1 MEETRGQKLR
11 RMRKERNKTIG
22 EVAAAIGVS
31 KGFMS
36 LLEKDK
42 CGIRSSRALELAKFF
57 GVDVKE
63 IIDVDITEVAGT
75 EPKWVCYLKEK
86 FHPAQYVLDICK
98 SMVKNAGLPES
109 SVLESDEEFERRW
122 DFFYQSILR
131 FLDNPNYQFFA
142 DPLVRQALKIMQIP
156 NCGNWVDIVRRVD
169 EIMIERLGDQRDFR
183 DGASWRKHVEEKLS
197 ISSHILKATS
207 ADELLSQVLIGGT
220 PQDLIGGAAMVF
232 GSARLY
238 AAIYSSSTKKQ
249 EDSSGPRY
257 HFIQDVSGEKSY
269 RASFPFWHEAAR
281 VLIDPGLTLGKG
293 AEYIPDGE
301 TMPPI
306 ERLIERIA
314 ARMAFAFTGFTDK
327 LHDRPHCSVAD
338 VVKIKDKVYKD
349 STIRMAALAACEL
362 SADPVVY
369 VDAYLRLKKDE
380 CDDLG
385 VTETDVEAMRKHP
398 AAKLRVGYIFKNA
411 IAESREFNIRY
422 NLRVGKNSP
431 VYKSFYDKRDMVG
444 EDNLAEWDPNYHLS
458 GCADVNVHF
467 SHENAKAFF
476 WIKE

>member
-11 RMRKERNKTIG
+11 RMRKERNLTIE
-22 EVAAAIGVS
+22 EVATAIGVS

-42 CGIRSSRALELAKFF
+42 SGIRASRALELARFF

-63 IIDVDITEVAGT
+63 IIDVGIAEVVGA

-98 SMVKNAGLPES
+98 NMVKTAGLPES
-109 SVLESDEEFERRW
+109 SALESDEEFEHRW

-169 EIMIERLGDQRDFR
+169 EMMNERLGERRNFS
-183 DGASWRKHVEEKLS
+183 DGETWRKYVEGRLS
-197 ISSHILKATS
+197 IVSHILKATC

-232 GSARLY
+232 GSSRLY
-238 AAIYSSSTKKQ
+238 AAIYSNSINNQDNSSVPQ
-249 EDSSGPRY
+249 Y
-257 HFIQDVSGEKSY
+257 HFIQDVSGEKSC

-293 AEYIPDGE
+293 TEYIPDGE

-306 ERLIERIA
+306 ERLLERIA
-314 ARMAFAFTGFTDK
+314 VRMAFAFTGFTDMIYNRQ
-327 LHDRPHCSVAD
+327 HFSVAD
-338 VVKIKDKVYKD
+338 VVEIKDQVYKD

-362 SADPVVY
+362 SADPMVY
-369 VDAYLRLKKDE
+369 VDAYLRLKQDE

-385 VTETDVEAMRKHP
+385 VTVTDVEAMRKHQS
-398 AAKLRVGYIFKNA
+398 AKLRVGYIFKNA
-411 IAESREFNIRY
+411 TAESKEFNVRY
-422 NLRVGKNSP
+422 NLRVGENSP
-431 VYKSFYDKRDMVG
+431 VFKSFYGKQDVIG
-444 EDNLAEWDPNYHLS
+444 EDNLAEWDSKYHLK
-458 GCADVNVHF
+458 GCADVDAHF
-467 SHENAKAFF
+467 SHENARAFF
-476 WIKE
+476 RIKG

>member
-1 MEETRGQKLR
+1 MEETRGEKLR
-11 RMRKERNKTIG
+11 RMRKERNLTIG

-42 CGIRSSRALELAKFF
+42 SGIRSSRALELAKLF

-63 IIDVDITEVAGT
+63 IIDGDITEVAGA

-86 FHPAQYVLDICK
+86 YHPAQYVLDICK
-98 SMVKNAGLPES
+98 NMVKNAGLPES

-122 DFFYQSILR
+122 DFFYQSILK

-142 DPLVRQALKIMQIP
+142 DPLVRNALKIMQIP

-169 EIMIERLGDQRDFR
+169 EIMNERLGDRRDFR
-183 DGASWRKHVEEKLS
+183 DGETWRKYVERRLS
-197 ISSHILKATS
+197 ISSHVLNATC

-232 GSARLY
+232 GSSRLY
-238 AAIYSSSTKKQ
+238 AAIYPSSTKKQ
-249 EDSSGPRY
+249 EDPSVPQY
-257 HFIQDVSGEKSY
+257 HFIQDISGEKSY

-293 AEYIPDGE
+293 TEYIPDGE
-301 TMPPI
+301 TIPPF
-306 ERLIERIA
+306 ERLLVRIA
-314 ARMAFAFTGFTDK
+314 ARMAFAFTGFTDRI
-327 LHDRPHCSVAD
+327 HDRRHFTVAD
-338 VVKIKDKVYKD
+338 VVKIKDEVYKD
-349 STIRMAALAACEL
+349 STIRMAAMAACEL
-362 SADPVVY
+362 SRDPMVY

-385 VTETDVEAMRKHP
+385 VTVADIEAMRKHQ

-411 IAESREFNIRY
+411 IAESREFNVRY
-422 NLRVGKNSP
+422 NLRVGKRSP
-431 VYKSFYDKRDMVG
+431 VYKSFYDKRDVVG
-444 EDNLAEWDPNYHLS
+444 EDNLAEWDSKYHLN
-458 GCADVNVHF
+458 GCADVNAHF
-467 SHENAKAFF
+467 SHGNTRAFF
-476 WIKE
+476 VIKG

>member
-11 RMRKERNKTIG
+11 RMRKERNLTIG

-42 CGIRSSRALELAKFF
+42 SGIRSSRALELAKFF

-63 IIDVDITEVAGT
+63 IIDVDITEVVGT
-75 EPKWVCYLKEK
+75 EPKWVSYLKEK

-98 SMVKNAGLPES
+98 DMVKNAGLPES
-109 SVLESDEEFERRW
+109 SALESDEEFERRW

-142 DPLVRQALKIMQIP
+142 DPLVRQALKNMQIP

-169 EIMIERLGDQRDFR
+169 EIMNERLGAHRDFR
-183 DGASWRKHVEEKLS
+183 DGESWRKYVEEMLS
-197 ISSHILKATS
+197 ISSHILKATCV
-207 ADELLSQVLIGGT
+207 DELLSQILIGGT

-232 GSARLY
+232 GSSKLY
-238 AAIYSSSTKKQ
+238 AAIYSNSTKVQ
-249 EDSSGPRY
+249 GSSAVPQY
-257 HFIQDVSGEKSY
+257 HFIQDLSGEKSY

-314 ARMAFAFTGFTDK
+314 ARMAFAFTGFTDMI
-327 LHDRPHCSVAD
+327 HDRPHFSVAD

-349 STIRMAALAACEL
+349 STIRMAAIAACEL
-362 SADPVVY
+362 SADPMVY

-385 VTETDVEAMRKHP
+385 VTVTDVEAMRKHQ

-411 IAESREFNIRY
+411 IAESREFNVRY

-431 VYKSFYDKRDMVG
+431 VYKSFYDKRDVAG
-444 EDNLAEWDPNYHLS
+444 EDNLAEWDSKYHLN
-458 GCADVNVHF
+458 GLADVNAHF
-467 SHENAKAFF
+467 SHENTRAFF
-476 WIKE
+476 WIKG

>member
-11 RMRKERNKTIG
+11 RMRKERNLTIG
-22 EVAAAIGVS
+22 EVATAIGVS

-42 CGIRSSRALELAKFF
+42 SGIRASRALELAKFF
-57 GVDVKE
+57 DVDVKE
-63 IIDVDITEVAGT
+63 IIDVGTAEVVGA

-98 SMVKNAGLPES
+98 NMVKTAGLPES
-109 SVLESDEEFERRW
+109 SALESDEEFEHRW

-156 NCGNWVDIVRRVD
+156 NCGNWIDIVRRVD
-169 EIMIERLGDQRDFR
+169 EIMNERLGEPRNFS
-183 DGASWRKHVEEKLS
+183 DGETWRKYVEERLS
-197 ISSHILKATS
+197 ISSHILKATC

-232 GSARLY
+232 GSSRLY
-238 AAIYSSSTKKQ
+238 AAIYSNSINNQDNSSV
-249 EDSSGPRY
+249 PHY
-257 HFIQDVSGEKSY
+257 HFIQDVSGEKSC

-306 ERLIERIA
+306 ERLLERIA
-314 ARMAFAFTGFTDK
+314 VRMAFAFTGFTDMIQN
-327 LHDRPHCSVAD
+327 RQRFSVAD
-338 VVKIKDKVYKD
+338 VVEIKDEVYKD

-362 SADPVVY
+362 STDPMVY
-369 VDAYLRLKKDE
+369 VDAYLRLKQDE

-385 VTETDVEAMRKHP
+385 VTVTDVEAMRKHQS
-398 AAKLRVGYIFKNA
+398 AKLRIGYIFKNA
-411 IAESREFNIRY
+411 SAESKEFNVRY
-422 NLRVGKNSP
+422 NLRVGNNSP
-431 VYKSFYDKRDMVG
+431 VYKSFYDKRDVVG
-444 EDNLAEWDPNYHLS
+444 EDDLAEWDSKYHLS
-458 GCADVNVHF
+458 GCADVNAHF
-467 SHENAKAFF
+467 SHENSRAFY
-476 WIKE
+476 WIKG

>member
-11 RMRKERNKTIG
+11 RMRKERNLTIG

-42 CGIRSSRALELAKFF
+42 SGIRASRALELAKFF

-63 IIDVDITEVAGT
+63 IIDVDITEVAGA

-98 SMVKNAGLPES
+98 NMVKNAGLPES
-109 SVLESDEEFERRW
+109 SALESDEEFEHRW

-156 NCGNWVDIVRRVD
+156 NCGNWFDIVRRVD
-169 EIMIERLGDQRDFR
+169 EIMNERLGDQRNFS
-183 DGASWRKHVEEKLS
+183 DGETWRKYVEERLS
-197 ISSHILKATS
+197 ISSHILKATC

-220 PQDLIGGAAMVF
+220 PQDLIGGAAMVY
-232 GSARLY
+232 GSSRLY
-238 AAIYSSSTKKQ
+238 AAIYSNLTKDQ
-249 EDSSGPRY
+249 DDTSVPQY

-306 ERLIERIA
+306 ERLLERVA
-314 ARMAFAFTGFTDK
+314 ARLAFAFTGFTDMI
-327 LHDRPHCSVAD
+327 HDRSHFTVAD
-338 VVKIKDKVYKD
+338 VVKIKGKVYKD
-349 STIRMAALAACEL
+349 STIRMAAMAACEL
-362 SADPVVY
+362 STDPVVY

-385 VTETDVEAMRKHP
+385 VTVTDVEAMRKHD

-411 IAESREFNIRY
+411 TAESREFNVRY

-431 VYKSFYDKRDMVG
+431 VYKSFYDKRDVVG
-444 EDNLAEWDPNYHLS
+444 EDDLAEWDSKYHLN
-458 GCADVNVHF
+458 GCADVNAHF
-467 SHENAKAFF
+467 SHENTRAFF
-476 WIKE
+476 WIKG

>member
-11 RMRKERNKTIG
+11 RMRKERNLTIE
-22 EVAAAIGVS
+22 EVATAIGVS

-42 CGIRSSRALELAKFF
+42 SGIRASRALELARFF

-63 IIDVDITEVAGT
+63 IIDVGIAEVVGA

-98 SMVKNAGLPES
+98 NMVKTAGLPES
-109 SVLESDEEFERRW
+109 SALESDEEFEHRW

-169 EIMIERLGDQRDFR
+169 EIMNERLGDLRNFS
-183 DGASWRKHVEEKLS
+183 DGETWRKYVEERLS
-197 ISSHILKATS
+197 ISSHILKATC

-232 GSARLY
+232 GSSRLY
-238 AAIYSSSTKKQ
+238 AAIYSNSINNQGNSSVPQ
-249 EDSSGPRY
+249 Y
-257 HFIQDVSGEKSY
+257 HFIQDVSGEKSC

-293 AEYIPDGE
+293 TEYIPDGE

-306 ERLIERIA
+306 ERLLERIA
-314 ARMAFAFTGFTDK
+314 VRMAFAFTGFTDMI
-327 LHDRPHCSVAD
+327 HTRQHFSVAD
-338 VVKIKDKVYKD
+338 VVEIKDKVYKD

-362 SADPVVY
+362 SADPMVY
-369 VDAYLRLKKDE
+369 VDAYLRLKQDE

-385 VTETDVEAMRKHP
+385 VTVTDVEAMRKHQ

-411 IAESREFNIRY
+411 TAESREFNIRY
-422 NLRVGKNSP
+422 NLRVGENSP
-431 VYKSFYDKRDMVG
+431 VFKSFYGKQDVIG
-444 EDNLAEWDPNYHLS
+444 EDNLAEWDSKYHLK
-458 GCADVNVHF
+458 GCADVDAHF
-467 SHENAKAFF
+467 SHENARAFF
-476 WIKE
+476 WIKG

>member
-11 RMRKERNKTIG
+11 RMRKERNLTIG

-42 CGIRSSRALELAKFF
+42 SGIRASRALELAKFF

-63 IIDVDITEVAGT
+63 IIDVDITEVGGA
-75 EPKWVCYLKEK
+75 EPRWVCYLKEK
-86 FHPAQYVLDICK
+86 FHPAQYVLNICK
-98 SMVKNAGLPES
+98 NMVKNAGLPES
-109 SVLESDEEFERRW
+109 SALESDEEFEHRW

-169 EIMIERLGDQRDFR
+169 EIMNERLGDQRNFS
-183 DGASWRKHVEEKLS
+183 DGETWRKYVEERLS
-197 ISSHILKATS
+197 ISSHVLKATC

-220 PQDLIGGAAMVF
+220 PQDLIGGAAMVY
-232 GSARLY
+232 GSSRLY
-238 AAIYSSSTKKQ
+238 AAIYPNSTKNQ
-249 EDSSGPRY
+249 DDSSVPQY

-281 VLIDPGLTLGKG
+281 VLIDPGLSLGKG

-306 ERLIERIA
+306 ERLLERVA
-314 ARMAFAFTGFTDK
+314 ARMAFVFTGFTDMI
-327 LHDRPHCSVAD
+327 HDRQHFTVTD

-349 STIRMAALAACEL
+349 STIRMAAMAACEL

-369 VDAYLRLKKDE
+369 VDTYLRLKKDE

-385 VTETDVEAMRKHP
+385 MTVADVEAMRKHD

-411 IAESREFNIRY
+411 TAESREFNVRY
-422 NLRVGKNSP
+422 NLRVGARSP
-431 VYKSFYDKRDMVG
+431 VYKSFYDKRDVVG
-444 EDNLAEWDPNYHLS
+444 EDNLAEWDSKYHLN
-458 GCADVNVHF
+458 GRADVNAHF
-467 SHENAKAFF
+467 SHENTRAFF

>member
-98 SMVKNAGLPES
+98 SMVKNAGLPECS
-109 SVLESDEEFERRW
+109 ALETDEEFEHRW
-122 DFFYQSILR
+122 DFLYQSILK

-156 NCGNWVDIVRRVD
+156 DCGNWVDIVRRID
-169 EIMIERLGDQRDFR
+169 EIMNERLGTRRNFS
-183 DGASWRKHVEEKLS
+183 DGETWRKYVEERLS
-197 ISSHILKATS
+197 ISSHVLKATC
-207 ADELLSQVLIGGT
+207 ADELLSHVLIGGT
-220 PQDLIGGAAMVF
+220 PKDLIGGAAMVF
-232 GSARLY
+232 GSSSLY
-238 AAIYSSSTKKQ
+238 AAIYSNSMKNQ
-249 EDSSGPRY
+249 GDSSVPQY

-314 ARMAFAFTGFTDK
+314 VRMAFAFTGFTDMI
-327 LHDRPHCSVAD
+327 HNRQHFSVGD
-338 VVKIKDKVYKD
+338 VIELKDKVYKD

-362 SADPVVY
+362 SANPVAY

-385 VTETDVEAMRKHP
+385 VTVTDVEAMRKHK

-411 IAESREFNIRY
+411 TAESREFNVRY
-422 NLRVGKNSP
+422 NLRVGKKSP
-431 VYKSFYDKRDMVG
+431 VYKSFFDKRDVVG
-444 EDNLAEWDPNYHLS
+444 EDNLAEWDSKYHLK
-458 GCADVNVHF
+458 GCANVNAHF
-467 SHENAKAFF
+467 SHENTRAFF
-476 WIKE
+476 WIKG

>member
-11 RMRKERNKTIG
+11 RMRKERNLTIG
-22 EVAAAIGVS
+22 EVATAIGVS

-42 CGIRSSRALELAKFF
+42 SGIRASRALELAKLF

-63 IIDVDITEVAGT
+63 IIDMDIPEVVDA

-98 SMVKNAGLPES
+98 NMVKNAGLPECS
-109 SVLESDEEFERRW
+109 ALETDEEFEHRW
-122 DFFYQSILR
+122 DFFYQSILK

-156 NCGNWVDIVRRVD
+156 DCGNWVDIVRRID
-169 EIMIERLGDQRDFR
+169 EIMNERLGTRRNFG
-183 DGASWRKHVEEKLS
+183 DGETWRKYVEERLS
-197 ISSHILKATS
+197 ISSHVLKATC
-207 ADELLSQVLIGGT
+207 ADELLSHVLIGGT
-220 PQDLIGGAAMVF
+220 PKDLIGGAAMVF
-232 GSARLY
+232 GSSRLY
-238 AAIYSSSTKKQ
+238 AAIYLNSVKNHG
-249 EDSSGPRY
+249 DSSVPQY

-314 ARMAFAFTGFTDK
+314 VRMAFAFTGFTDMI
-327 LHDRPHCSVAD
+327 HNRQHFSVGD
-338 VVKIKDKVYKD
+338 VIELKNKVYKD

-362 SADPVVY
+362 SANPVAY

-385 VTETDVEAMRKHP
+385 VTVTDVEAMRKHK

-411 IAESREFNIRY
+411 TAESREFNVRY
-422 NLRVGKNSP
+422 NLRVGKKSP
-431 VYKSFYDKRDMVG
+431 VYKSFFDKRDVVG
-444 EDNLAEWDPNYHLS
+444 EDNLAEWDSRYHLK
-458 GCADVNVHF
+458 GCANVNAHF
-467 SHENAKAFF
+467 SHENTRAFF
-476 WIKE
+476 WIKG

>member
-11 RMRKERNKTIG
+11 RMRKERNLTIG

-42 CGIRSSRALELAKFF
+42 SGIRSSRALELAKFF

-63 IIDVDITEVAGT
+63 IIDVDITEVVGT
-75 EPKWVCYLKEK
+75 EPKWVSYLKEK
-86 FHPAQYVLDICK
+86 FHPAQYVLNICK
-98 SMVKNAGLPES
+98 DMVKNAGLPES
-109 SVLESDEEFERRW
+109 SSLESDEEFERRW

-142 DPLVRQALKIMQIP
+142 DTLVRQALKNMQIP

-169 EIMIERLGDQRDFR
+169 EIMNERLGAHRNFR
-183 DGASWRKHVEEKLS
+183 DGESWRKHVEEKLS
-197 ISSHILKATS
+197 ISSHILKATCV
-207 ADELLSQVLIGGT
+207 DELLSQILIGGT

-232 GSARLY
+232 GSSKLY
-238 AAIYSSSTKKQ
+238 AAIYSNLTKVQGSSAVPQ
-249 EDSSGPRY
+249 Y
-257 HFIQDVSGEKSY
+257 HFIQDLSGEKSY

-314 ARMAFAFTGFTDK
+314 ARMAFAFTGFTDMI
-327 LHDRPHCSVAD
+327 HDRPHFSVAD

-349 STIRMAALAACEL
+349 STIRMATLAACEL
-362 SADPVVY
+362 SADPMVY

-385 VTETDVEAMRKHP
+385 VTVTDVEAMRKHQ

-411 IAESREFNIRY
+411 TAESREFNVRY

-431 VYKSFYDKRDMVG
+431 VYKSFYDKRDVVG
-444 EDNLAEWDPNYHLS
+444 EDNLAEWDSKYHLN
-458 GCADVNVHF
+458 GRADVNAHF
-467 SHENAKAFF
+467 SHENTRAFF
-476 WIKE
+476 WIKG